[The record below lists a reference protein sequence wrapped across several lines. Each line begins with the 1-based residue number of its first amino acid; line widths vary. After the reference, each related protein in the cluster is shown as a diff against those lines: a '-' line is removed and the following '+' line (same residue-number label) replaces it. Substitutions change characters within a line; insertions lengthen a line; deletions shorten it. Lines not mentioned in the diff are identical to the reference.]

1 MSANNTEST
10 PSAAATLAVLIYGIR
25 IQKYQATTREL
36 VKAYEKKP
44 LSATQNEID
53 NRRITTLALIADW
66 RAKQTALKPALSL
79 AQVDRV
85 ACDVEN
91 EILGL
96 PSDLGL
102 VASANLD
109 ADLSRFGIQEA
120 DLREGMAN
128 DALAGLKHAARM
140 CAVVDRRVKQ
150 GLIGLDQCVRGL
162 KEMTAA
168 RGTRDDYL
176 KDYQAARGALSRLD
190 SFTVALSYLPELTRD
205 DVLGTNPPIFYI

>member
-1 MSANNTEST
+1 MSANNAGST
-10 PSAAATLAVLIYGIR
+10 PSATATLAVLIYGIR

-36 VKAYEKKP
+36 VKAYDKKA
-44 LSATQNEID
+44 LAATQNEID

-66 RAKQTALKPALSL
+66 RAKQAALIPALGL
-79 AQVDRV
+79 AQIDRV
-85 ACDVEN
+85 ACDVEK

-109 ADLSRFGIQEA
+109 ADLLRCAIQEA

-140 CAVVDRRVKQ
+140 CDVVARRVKQ
-150 GLIGLDQCVRGL
+150 GLIGQDQCVRGQ

-176 KDYQAARGALSRLD
+176 KDYQVARGALSRLD
-190 SFTVALSYLPELTRD
+190 SFTTALSYLPSLTRD

>member
-1 MSANNTEST
+1 MSANTTEST

-25 IQKYQATTREL
+25 IQKFQAITRDI

-44 LSATQNEID
+44 LAATQNEID
-53 NRRITTLALIADW
+53 NRRLTIRALIADW
-66 RAKQTALKPALSL
+66 RAKQTSLMPALGL
-79 AQVDRV
+79 AQIDRV
-85 ACDVEN
+85 ACDVEK

-102 VASANLD
+102 VASANID
-109 ADLSRFGIQEA
+109 ADVLRCAIQEA

-140 CAVVDRRVKQ
+140 CGVVARRVKQ
-150 GLIGLDQCVRGL
+150 GLIGQNQCVRGQ

-176 KDYQAARGALSRLD
+176 KDYQAARGALSTLD
-190 SFTVALSYLPELTRD
+190 SFTTALSYLPDLTRD
-205 DVLGTNPPIFYI
+205 DVLGTNPHIFYI